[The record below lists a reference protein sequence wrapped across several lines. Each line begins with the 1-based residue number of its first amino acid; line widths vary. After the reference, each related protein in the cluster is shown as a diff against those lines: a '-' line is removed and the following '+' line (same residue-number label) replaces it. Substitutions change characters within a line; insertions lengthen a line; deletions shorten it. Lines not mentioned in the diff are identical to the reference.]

1 MATILCFLFF
11 LFSSAIACKQCVYQ
25 SKATSFSS
33 SASLSSGAC
42 GYGSLAPGFNGGHLA
57 AGVASLFRDGVGCG
71 GCFQIRCKNQTLCSS
86 GGTKVILTDLNKD
99 NQTSF
104 VLTGSAF
111 AALAKGGLAD
121 DIVKLGIVDVE
132 YKRIPC
138 DYGNQNLSVRVEETS
153 QKPQY
158 LAIDLLFQGGQTDIF
173 QVKVAQVGTSDW
185 TPLSRNKGAVWD
197 TSRVPAGAL
206 QFQFLLQE
214 GFYGKWVLAPTVL
227 PADWKAGVIY
237 DAGVQI
243 TDVAE
248 QNCSDCG
255 DGEVWQ

>member
-71 GCFQIRCKNQTLCSS
+71 GCFQIRQPDKFRPHWECIR
-86 GGTKVILTDLNKD
+86 GFG
-99 NQTSF
+99 
-104 VLTGSAF
+104 
-111 AALAKGGLAD
+111 KGGLAD